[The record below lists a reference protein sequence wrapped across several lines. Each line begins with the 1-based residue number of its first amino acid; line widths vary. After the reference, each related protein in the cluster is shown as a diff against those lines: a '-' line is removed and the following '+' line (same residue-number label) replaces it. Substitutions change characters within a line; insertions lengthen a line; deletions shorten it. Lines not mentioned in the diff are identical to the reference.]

1 MNLRL
6 PAFPQQA
13 EMGTHGP
20 NGKAWW
26 LTLWPPRRLLPGLT
40 SELEEQGLVV
50 AFSVITQDGR
60 G

>member
-1 MNLRL
+1 
-6 PAFPQQA
+6 
-13 EMGTHGP
+13 MGAQGP